1 MNLNSK
7 SIGLAL
13 SGGGTKGLAHAGAI
27 KFLEEKNIR
36 PNKIAGT
43 SAGSIVGA
51 MYAWGKTPEEIL
63 IFFKSIYLFHWRHIT
78 FTKAGL
84 IDSEAFRDYFH
95 AVFEDAKI
103 SDLQLQTQIT
113 ATDMIKGKLKIFEP
127 ETKIVDALIASCS
140 FPGIISPYQ
149 VHENYYSDGGI
160 LNHFPT
166 DLLRESCD
174 MIIGV
179 YVSPINMITSKDL
192 NSIRAVT
199 TRAFDILSEN
209 SNSTKFDLCDWII
222 QPTELSIYSTFE
234 TNKVKMD
241 TIFNLGYQAAKY
253 SYENKIYKI

>member
-1 MNLNSK
+1 MNLYSK

-27 KFLEEKNIR
+27 KFLEEQDIR
-36 PNKIAGT
+36 PTQIAGT

-51 MYAWGKTPEEIL
+51 MYAWGKSPEEIL
-63 IFFKSIYLFHWRHIT
+63 DFFKSIYLFHWKHIT

-84 IDSEAFRDYFH
+84 IDSEAFKDYFY
-95 AVFEDAKI
+95 AVFKNATL
-103 SDLQLQTQIT
+103 SDLEIPTQIT

-127 ETKIVDALIASCS
+127 ETKIVDALISSSS

-149 VHENYYSDGGI
+149 INGNHYSDGGI

-166 DLLRESCD
+166 DLLQENCD
-174 MIIGV
+174 TIIGV
-179 YVSPINMITSKDL
+179 YVSPINAIEAKDL

-209 SNSTKFDLCDWII
+209 SNRTKFNHCDWMIE
-222 QPTELSIYSTFE
+222 PKELSAFSTFE
-234 TNKVKMD
+234 TSKIKME

-253 SYENKIYKI
+253 SYENKLYKI

>member
-36 PNKIAGT
+36 PNQIAGT
-43 SAGSIVGA
+43 SAGSIVAA

-63 IFFKSIYLFHWRHIT
+63 NFFKSIYLFHWKHIT
-78 FTKAGL
+78 FSKAGL
-84 IDSEAFRDYFH
+84 IDSESFKDYFQ
-95 AVFEDAKI
+95 AVFADAKI
-103 SDLQLQTQIT
+103 GDLQIPTQIT
-113 ATDMIKGKLKIFEP
+113 ATDMIKGQLKIFDS
-127 ETKIVDALIASCS
+127 ETTIADALIASCS
-140 FPGIISPYQ
+140 FPGIISPYEVQ
-149 VHENYYSDGGI
+149 GNHYSDGGI

-166 DLLRESCD
+166 DLLRENCD

-179 YVSPINMITSKDL
+179 YVSPINIITAKDL
-192 NSIRAVT
+192 NSIKAVT

-209 SNSTKFDLCDWII
+209 SNSTKFSQCDWMIE
-222 QPTELSIYSTFE
+222 PKALSIYSTFE
-234 TNKVKMD
+234 TNKIKMD